1 MSASESVAPRAPAE
15 GVTRPKVLPRR
26 LCSAHE
32 RSAAIWAGAV
42 ADAGDTGRAIA
53 KALGASTT
61 RVGAWGR
68 LTERR
73 SPNLHRIVELIDK
86 RPTVARALVRRL
98 EAELCEVTVDRSPL
112 EHVAAVTAEVGDVA
126 RTAMTAAAD
135 GELHD
140 QERKELLREVFEA
153 RRALDALAAQ
163 LTRGS

>member
-1 MSASESVAPRAPAE
+1 MSASEPVAPIAPVE

-26 LCSAHE
+26 VCSVHE
-32 RSAAIWAGAV
+32 RSAAMWAGAV
-42 ADAGDTGRAIA
+42 ADAGDTGRAVA

-68 LTERR
+68 VTEKR
-73 SPNLHRIVELIDK
+73 SPGLHRIVELIDK

-98 EAELCEVTVDRSPL
+98 DAELREVSADRSPL

-126 RTAMTAAAD
+126 RVAMAAAAD
-135 GELHD
+135 GELDHE
-140 QERKELLREVFEA
+140 ERKELLREVFEA

-163 LTRGS
+163 LTRD